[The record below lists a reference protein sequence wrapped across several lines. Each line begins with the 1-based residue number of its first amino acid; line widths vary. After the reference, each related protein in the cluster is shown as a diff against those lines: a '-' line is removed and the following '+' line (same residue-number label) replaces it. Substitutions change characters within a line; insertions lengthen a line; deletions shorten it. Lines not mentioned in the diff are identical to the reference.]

1 MVIAHGRLWL
11 LLLLVVLFLFSSH
24 VSIENPH
31 KIGSNVSHLRSIDG
45 HHFVNGRQGVL
56 FRHHFEFGQDLVVS
70 SQFLLGKVEC
80 QQPLVN
86 GWGQLVSHG
95 NRGTPRE
102 QGAFLDSHIPSHD
115 PKEVGPMVP
124 DPGTL
129 ELDGIVVFLQ
139 GIVD

>member
-1 MVIAHGRLWL
+1 M
-11 LLLLVVLFLFSSH
+11 LLLVVLFLFSSH